1 MHKTNT
7 LTREKYA
14 LSETSPS
21 RLSDALK
28 NLNDKLQHLHD
39 AKSMQPGTQRDQSI
53 KNYSSSLNKAKGL
66 TLTGIRHQL

>member
-39 AKSMQPGTQRDQSI
+39 AKSIQPGTQRDQNI
-53 KNYSSSLNKAKGL
+53 KNYS
-66 TLTGIRHQL
+66 